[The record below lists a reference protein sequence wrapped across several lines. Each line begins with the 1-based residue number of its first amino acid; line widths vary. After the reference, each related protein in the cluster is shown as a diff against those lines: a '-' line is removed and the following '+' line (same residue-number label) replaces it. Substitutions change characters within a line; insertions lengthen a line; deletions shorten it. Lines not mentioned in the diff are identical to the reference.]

1 MKMDRTVLQAGV
13 RAFPLTLRRG
23 QFMVIT
29 PFTSNERRGNEAN
42 LTMIRRFSTWPLA
55 AAAMA
60 MLAGCAAPEVRPELA
75 VITSPIDDVW
85 VAFVEVTKQS
95 GFEIES
101 TEPSTHLIRA
111 GKDTAI
117 RLRGAP
123 DIYQRTPLTTQKQH
137 HDLRVSMRPRSDRST
152 AVEIVYTID
161 KVAD

>member
-1 MKMDRTVLQAGV
+1 MTIWRFLIWSLAVVVLAS
-13 RAFPLTLRRG
+13 LT
-23 QFMVIT
+23 
-29 PFTSNERRGNEAN
+29 A
-42 LTMIRRFSTWPLA
+42 
-55 AAAMA
+55 
-60 MLAGCAAPEVRPELA
+60 CATPEVRPELA

-101 TEPSTHLIRA
+101 MEPSTHLIRA
-111 GKDTAI
+111 GKDTVI

-123 DIYQRTPLTTQKQH
+123 DQYQRTPLTTQKQH

-161 KVAD
+161 KVADEDEGFALINAVRERLALEGR